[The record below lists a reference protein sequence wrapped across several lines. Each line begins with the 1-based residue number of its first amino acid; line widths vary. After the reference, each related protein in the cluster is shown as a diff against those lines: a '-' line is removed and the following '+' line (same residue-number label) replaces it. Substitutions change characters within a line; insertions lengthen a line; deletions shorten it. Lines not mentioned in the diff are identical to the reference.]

1 MSTVGRKL
9 LSSFVHTGDL
19 QEYIR
24 LPVEEHL
31 FKETEIPLYH
41 AIRNHVT
48 KYGKIPS
55 QSTLEAM
62 PGLDDAIVDAP
73 EPPKFY
79 FDETQKRFMHSALKA
94 TVQEVSSLLVDKAP
108 EAAMD
113 VLLRYTSALFK
124 QSRRASLFD
133 FRDVETVIHDAYMA
147 QKLMGSEITLPYG
160 WPTLDEMSG
169 GMRAGDFVTFVG
181 RPMAGKA
188 QPLTSKVLTPTGWTT
203 MGELKVG
210 DALASVDGKPSQVLE
225 VFPQG
230 VKQVY
235 RLTFQD
241 GRTADASDEH
251 LWEVW
256 YRDWD
261 EPRVMTTMQLIA
273 KLENKRYQKRLTV
286 RLFSGDYGA
295 EYSLPFSPYLLGAM
309 IGDGCFR
316 GPAPMF
322 SSEDQDLISR
332 MNLELKTKGLE
343 AVWTDRCNYRIT
355 GTENK
360 PNSLKEW
367 LTDLGLWGKKSEEKF
382 IPAWLLRCSREIRR
396 DLLQGLMDTD
406 GTAGTNGSVS
416 YCSSSPKLARQV
428 QELVWSLGG
437 RARVSLKPTTHQ
449 DSYIVHIVFQDRS
462 VLFGLQRKQAR
473 VSEVRIRKVNTRLRI
488 ESVERIADQEC
499 QCITVSH
506 PDHLYITDNYV
517 VTHNTFKLL
526 YTSLNAWHIGRTP
539 LFVSMEM
546 MALIIQ
552 QRLTAMQTHKKL
564 TDLLKAELSTQA
576 YKDMMLQL
584 KALKAIP
591 NPFWVLDSN
600 LASNVDDIL
609 QYVMLLNPSC
619 LFVDGGYLLEHPDKK
634 MGKWDKQA
642 ENARLLKQVV
652 ATDMGIPVAVSYQL
666 SKQSAKSKKK
676 GKGEA
681 DGMEDVYGSDEMAQL
696 STVML
701 GLYDNEANVEAKT
714 KRTVKILKGRNG
726 ETGQF
731 DINWDFSSKMDFS
744 EIVPEDPHTMQMGF
758 LG

>member
-41 AIRNHVT
+41 AIRNHVS

-79 FDETQKRFMHSALKA
+79 FDETQKRYMHSALKA

-108 EAAMD
+108 DAAMD

-133 FRDVETVIHDAYMA
+133 FREVEAVIHDAYMA
-147 QKLMGSEITLPYG
+147 QKLMGSETTLPYG

-181 RPMAGKA
+181 RPMAGK
-188 QPLTSKVLTPTGWTT
+188 
-203 MGELKVG
+203 
-210 DALASVDGKPSQVLE
+210 
-225 VFPQG
+225 
-230 VKQVY
+230 
-235 RLTFQD
+235 
-241 GRTADASDEH
+241 
-251 LWEVW
+251 
-256 YRDWD
+256 
-261 EPRVMTTMQLIA
+261 
-273 KLENKRYQKRLTV
+273 
-286 RLFSGDYGA
+286 
-295 EYSLPFSPYLLGAM
+295 
-309 IGDGCFR
+309 
-316 GPAPMF
+316 
-322 SSEDQDLISR
+322 
-332 MNLELKTKGLE
+332 
-343 AVWTDRCNYRIT
+343 
-355 GTENK
+355 
-360 PNSLKEW
+360 
-367 LTDLGLWGKKSEEKF
+367 
-382 IPAWLLRCSREIRR
+382 
-396 DLLQGLMDTD
+396 
-406 GTAGTNGSVS
+406 
-416 YCSSSPKLARQV
+416 
-428 QELVWSLGG
+428 
-437 RARVSLKPTTHQ
+437 
-449 DSYIVHIVFQDRS
+449 
-462 VLFGLQRKQAR
+462 
-473 VSEVRIRKVNTRLRI
+473 
-488 ESVERIADQEC
+488 
-499 QCITVSH
+499 
-506 PDHLYITDNYV
+506 
-517 VTHNTFKLL
+517 TFKLL